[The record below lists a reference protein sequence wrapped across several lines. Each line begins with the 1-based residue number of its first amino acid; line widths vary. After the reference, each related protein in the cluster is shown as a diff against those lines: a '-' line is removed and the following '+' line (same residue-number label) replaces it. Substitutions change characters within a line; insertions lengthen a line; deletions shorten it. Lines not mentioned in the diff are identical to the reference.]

1 MNKMDFSFNEL
12 SLEGVSA
19 EDKAFKQGIDQVMN
33 IRQLLRR
40 LNRDLYCSHSIQS
53 TLMVDGKN
61 IYQAISLWDIEPR
74 RALLGW
80 LTKFG
85 PFWEDIRKHS
95 EDDFF
100 AYKDLIVTGS
110 AVGEVAFLC
119 SHGLDWRLVSLA
131 PSSWEFSPVPVDWYK
146 SDEESTSM
154 DVINYWT
161 FDQIKGALDED
172 SQTISSWEDL
182 KQFAYGRYSNISFLT
197 ECFEGLQGF
206 PFMFSQSKRILVLL
220 QVLDELENCV
230 DRFGKRTDEGHRIH
244 RNYFEGDT
252 ALFSPSSVRER
263 SRYKKELTFPHPDRK
278 DETLFCHWHGKV
290 SSSPPIRIHFSWPN
304 KADEPLY
311 VVYVGPKLTRD

>member
-1 MNKMDFSFNEL
+1 MDFSFNEL

-40 LNRDLYCSHSIQS
+40 LDRDLYCSHSIGA
-53 TLMVDGKN
+53 TLMADGKN
-61 IYQAISLWDIEPR
+61 IYQAVSVWNVERR

-95 EDDFF
+95 EDDVF
-100 AYKDLIVTGS
+100 AYKDSIVTGS

-119 SHGLDWRLVSLA
+119 SLGLDWRLVSFA

-146 SDEESTSM
+146 SDEERISI

-161 FDQIKGALDED
+161 FDQIKSGLDED
-172 SQTISSWEDL
+172 FQTISSWEDL
-182 KQFAYGRYSNISFLT
+182 KQFAYGRYSSISFLP

-206 PFMFSQSKRILVLL
+206 PFMLSRSKRILMLL
-220 QVLDELENCV
+220 QVLDNMKNCF

-244 RNYFEGDT
+244 KNYFEGDR
-252 ALFSPSSVRER
+252 AWFSDSSDTEK
-263 SRYKKELTFPHPDRK
+263 SRYEKELTFPHPDIK
-278 DETLFCHWHGKV
+278 GEELLCPWHGKV
-290 SSSPPIRIHFSWPN
+290 RSSPPIRIHFSWPIR
-304 KADEPLY
+304 ADEPLY
-311 VVYVGPKLTRD
+311 VVYVGPKLTMR